1 MEASIERQRA
11 VFEIDD
17 DVPHV
22 PSYDPLTNPKAV
34 TRRTMSAEFLSI
46 DDQINASYPSAT
58 QVETQARQL
67 EARIPKI
74 DGTQHLLP
82 ARYGQPVD
90 MAKIKPNLTLT
101 SLIAQG
107 SAELAH
113 FCGIDPGIRHRIDEE
128 KEARALAAQSLAMRT
143 ERLRE
148 SNERAA
154 KVREQQLISG
164 INPMTGRYF

>member
-1 MEASIERQRA
+1 
-11 VFEIDD
+11 
-17 DVPHV
+17 
-22 PSYDPLTNPKAV
+22 
-34 TRRTMSAEFLSI
+34 MSAEYSSI
-46 DDQINASYPSAT
+46 DDQIKAAYQNAS
-58 QVETQARQL
+58 QVETNARQL
-67 EARIPKI
+67 EARIGQIEGAK
-74 DGTQHLLP
+74 QLLP
-82 ARYGQPVD
+82 SRVYGQPVD
-90 MAKIKPNLTLT
+90 LKKIRSNLTLT
-101 SLIAQG
+101 SLIAQD

-113 FCGIDPGIRHRIDEE
+113 FCGIDPAIRHRIDEE

>member
-1 MEASIERQRA
+1 
-11 VFEIDD
+11 
-17 DVPHV
+17 
-22 PSYDPLTNPKAV
+22 
-34 TRRTMSAEFLSI
+34 MSAEFQSI
-46 DDQINASYPSAT
+46 DEAITASYQSAS

-67 EARIPKI
+67 EARIAKI
-74 DGTQHLLP
+74 DGTKHLLP
-82 ARYGQPVD
+82 ARRYGQPVD
-90 MAKIKPNLTLT
+90 MAKIRSNLTLT
-101 SLIAQG
+101 SLIAQD

-113 FCGIDPGIRHRIDEE
+113 FCGIDPGIRHRMDEE

>member
-1 MEASIERQRA
+1 M
-11 VFEIDD
+11 
-17 DVPHV
+17 
-22 PSYDPLTNPKAV
+22 T
-34 TRRTMSAEFLSI
+34 AEFQSI
-46 DDQINASYPSAT
+46 DDQIKASYQSAS

-67 EARIPKI
+67 EARIAKI
-74 DGTQHLLP
+74 DGTKHLLP
-82 ARYGQPVD
+82 TRRYGQPVD
-90 MAKIKPNLTLT
+90 LAKIRSNLTLT
-101 SLIAQG
+101 SLIAQD

-113 FCGIDPGIRHRIDEE
+113 FCGIDPAIRHRMDEE